1 MQTHF
6 NRTAVI
12 SNRIQQ
18 PLYKL
23 KKLFDTEKE
32 LVAAEKVVDEENEK
46 KKLASEQKKEEAS
59 KVEDAFK
66 ARNAARR
73 EYNTKLVEARKIYN
87 DAIIAAKKAFNET
100 LTTATDA
107 KDKAEEAYNTALKEF
122 TAKYESYHMTLKD
135 GDNVVTI
142 SNASDK
148 NFETMG
154 KEFNS
159 FLDSLLN
166 IWKL

>member
-1 MQTHF
+1 MKF
-6 NRTAVI
+6 Y
-12 SNRIQQ
+12 SE
-18 PLYKL
+18 KL
-23 KKLFDTEKE
+23 KKLFDTEQE
-32 LVAAEKVVDEENEK
+32 LVATEKAVEVEQEK
-46 KKLASEQKKEEAS
+46 KQKAAEQKKAEAS
-59 KVEDAFK
+59 KVEEAFK

-73 EYNTKLVEARKIYN
+73 EYNTKLVEARKVYN

-148 NFETMG
+148 NFEAMG

>member
-1 MQTHF
+1 MKF
-6 NRTAVI
+6 Y
-12 SNRIQQ
+12 SE
-18 PLYKL
+18 KL

-87 DAIIAAKKAFNET
+87 DAIIAAKKTFNET
-100 LTTATDA
+100 LTSATEA
-107 KDKAEEAYNTALKEF
+107 KDKAEEAYNVALKEF

>member
-1 MQTHF
+1 MKYYSELT
-6 NRTAVI
+6 
-12 SNRIQQ
+12 
-18 PLYKL
+18 
-23 KKLFDTEKE
+23 KKLYETEEAAKE
-32 LVAAEKVVDEENEK
+32 AERELEATKAKNAELAKAK
-46 KKLASEQKKEEAS
+46 KQEAS

>member
-1 MQTHF
+1 MKF
-6 NRTAVI
+6 Y
-12 SNRIQQ
+12 SE
-18 PLYKL
+18 KL

-32 LVAAEKVVDEENEK
+32 LVAAEKVVDEENQK

-66 ARNAARR
+66 ARNAARH

-87 DAIIAAKKAFNET
+87 DAIIAAKRTFNET
-100 LTTATDA
+100 LTSATEA
-107 KDKAEEAYNTALKEF
+107 KDKAEEAYNVALKEF

>member
-1 MQTHF
+1 MKF
-6 NRTAVI
+6 Y
-12 SNRIQQ
+12 SE
-18 PLYKL
+18 KL
-23 KKLFDTEKE
+23 KKLFDTEKD

-87 DAIIAAKKAFNET
+87 DAIIAAKKTFNET
-100 LTTATDA
+100 LTSATEA
-107 KDKAEEAYNTALKEF
+107 KDKAEEAYNVALKEF

>member
-1 MQTHF
+1 MKYYSELTKQ
-6 NRTAVI
+6 
-12 SNRIQQ
+12 
-18 PLYKL
+18 LYE
-23 KKLFDTEKE
+23 T
-32 LVAAEKVVDEENEK
+32 
-46 KKLASEQKKEEAS
+46 EEAAKKAERDLEATKAKNAELAKAKKQEAN
-59 KVEDAFK
+59 KVEEAFK

>member
-1 MQTHF
+1 MKF
-6 NRTAVI
+6 Y
-12 SNRIQQ
+12 SE
-18 PLYKL
+18 KL
-23 KKLFDTEKE
+23 KKLFDTEKD
-32 LVAAEKVVDEENEK
+32 LVAAEKVVDEENQK
-46 KKLASEQKKEEAS
+46 KRLASEQKKEEAS

>member
-1 MQTHF
+1 MKF
-6 NRTAVI
+6 Y
-12 SNRIQQ
+12 SE
-18 PLYKL
+18 KL
-23 KKLFDTEKE
+23 KKLFDTEKD
-32 LVAAEKVVDEENEK
+32 LVAAEKVVDEENQK
-46 KKLASEQKKEEAS
+46 KRLASEQKKEEAS

-87 DAIIAAKKAFNET
+87 DAIIAAKKTFNET
-100 LTTATDA
+100 LTSATEA
-107 KDKAEEAYNTALKEF
+107 KDKAEEAYNVALKEF

>member
-1 MQTHF
+1 MKF
-6 NRTAVI
+6 Y
-12 SNRIQQ
+12 SE
-18 PLYKL
+18 KL
-23 KKLFDTEKE
+23 KKLFDTEKD

-87 DAIIAAKKAFNET
+87 DAIIAAKKTFNET
-100 LTTATDA
+100 LTSATEA
-107 KDKAEEAYNTALKEF
+107 KDKAEEAYNVALKEF

-148 NFETMG
+148 NFETMR

>member
-1 MQTHF
+1 MKF
-6 NRTAVI
+6 Y
-12 SNRIQQ
+12 SE
-18 PLYKL
+18 KL
-23 KKLFDTEKE
+23 KKLFDTEKD

-46 KKLASEQKKEEAS
+46 KKLASEQKKEEAN

-87 DAIIAAKKAFNET
+87 DAIIAAKKTFNET
-100 LTTATDA
+100 LTSATEA
-107 KDKAEEAYNTALKEF
+107 KDKAEEAYNVALKEF

>member
-1 MQTHF
+1 MKF
-6 NRTAVI
+6 Y
-12 SNRIQQ
+12 SE
-18 PLYKL
+18 KL
-23 KKLFDTEKE
+23 KKLFDTEKD

-100 LTTATDA
+100 LTSATDA

>member
-1 MQTHF
+1 MKF
-6 NRTAVI
+6 Y
-12 SNRIQQ
+12 SE
-18 PLYKL
+18 KL
-23 KKLFDTEKE
+23 KKLFDTEKD
-32 LVAAEKVVDEENEK
+32 LVAAEKVVDEENQM

-87 DAIIAAKKAFNET
+87 DAIIAAKRTFNET
-100 LTTATDA
+100 LTSATEA
-107 KDKAEEAYNTALKEF
+107 KDKAEEAYNVALKEF

>member
-1 MQTHF
+1 MKYYSDLTKQ
-6 NRTAVI
+6 
-12 SNRIQQ
+12 
-18 PLYKL
+18 LYE
-23 KKLFDTEKE
+23 TEE
-32 LVAAEKVVDEENEK
+32 EALAAEKKLEAEK
-46 KKLASEQKKEEAS
+46 AEVAKKASTKKAEA
-59 KVEDAFK
+59 KVVEDAFK

-73 EYNTKLVEARKIYN
+73 EYNTKLVEARKVYN
-87 DAIIAAKKAFNET
+87 DAIIAAKKSFNET

>member
-1 MQTHF
+1 MKYY
-6 NRTAVI
+6 
-12 SNRIQQ
+12 SE
-18 PLYKL
+18 KL
-23 KKLFDTEKE
+23 KKLFDTESE
-32 LVAAEKVVDEENEK
+32 LTVAEKVVDEENEK

-87 DAIIAAKKAFNET
+87 DAIIAAKRTFNET
-100 LTTATDA
+100 LTSATEA
-107 KDKAEEAYNTALKEF
+107 KDKAEEAYNVALKEF

>member
-1 MQTHF
+1 MKF
-6 NRTAVI
+6 Y
-12 SNRIQQ
+12 SE
-18 PLYKL
+18 KL
-23 KKLFDTEKE
+23 KKLFDTEKD

>member
-1 MQTHF
+1 MKF
-6 NRTAVI
+6 Y
-12 SNRIQQ
+12 SE
-18 PLYKL
+18 KL
-23 KKLFDTEKE
+23 KKLFDTEKD

-87 DAIIAAKKAFNET
+87 DAIIAAKRTFNET
-100 LTTATDA
+100 LTSATEA
-107 KDKAEEAYNTALKEF
+107 KDKAEEAYNVALKEF

>member
-1 MQTHF
+1 MKF
-6 NRTAVI
+6 Y
-12 SNRIQQ
+12 SE
-18 PLYKL
+18 KL
-23 KKLFDTEKE
+23 KKLFDTEKD

-87 DAIIAAKKAFNET
+87 DAIIAAKRAFNET
-100 LTTATDA
+100 LTSATEA
-107 KDKAEEAYNTALKEF
+107 KDKAEEAYNVALKEF

>member
-1 MQTHF
+1 MKF
-6 NRTAVI
+6 Y
-12 SNRIQQ
+12 SE
-18 PLYKL
+18 KL

-32 LVAAEKVVDEENEK
+32 LTTAEKAVDEEQLK
-46 KKLASEQKKEEAS
+46 KQKAAEQKKAEAN
-59 KVEDAFK
+59 KVEEAFK

-87 DAIIAAKKAFNET
+87 DAVIAAKKKFN
-100 LTTATDA
+100 DA
-107 KDKAEEAYNTALKEF
+107 LNDAAAIKDKAEEAYSVALKEF
-122 TAKYESYHMTLKD
+122 TSKHPEGYHMTLKD

-142 SNASDK
+142 SNSSDK
-148 NFETMG
+148 NFETLG

-159 FLDSLLN
+159 LLDSLLD

>member
-1 MQTHF
+1 MKF
-6 NRTAVI
+6 Y
-12 SNRIQQ
+12 SE
-18 PLYKL
+18 KL
-23 KKLFDTEKE
+23 KKLFDTEKD

-107 KDKAEEAYNTALKEF
+107 KDKAEEAYNVALKEF

>member
-1 MQTHF
+1 MKF
-6 NRTAVI
+6 Y
-12 SNRIQQ
+12 SE
-18 PLYKL
+18 KL
-23 KKLFDTEKE
+23 KKLFDTEKD

-87 DAIIAAKKAFNET
+87 DAIIAAKKTFNET
-100 LTTATDA
+100 LTSATEA
-107 KDKAEEAYNTALKEF
+107 KDKAEEACNTALKEF

>member
-1 MQTHF
+1 MKF
-6 NRTAVI
+6 Y
-12 SNRIQQ
+12 SE
-18 PLYKL
+18 KL

-32 LVAAEKVVDEENEK
+32 LVAAEKVVDEENAK

>member
-1 MQTHF
+1 MKF
-6 NRTAVI
+6 Y
-12 SNRIQQ
+12 SE
-18 PLYKL
+18 KL
-23 KKLFDTEKE
+23 DKLFNTEKE
-32 LVAAEKVVDEENEK
+32 LVVAEKEAIAAEEK
-46 KKLASEQKKEEAS
+46 KVLAAKEKRAEA
-59 KVEDAFK
+59 KVVEDAFK

-100 LTTATDA
+100 LTAATDV
-107 KDKAEEAYNTALKEF
+107 KDKAEEAYNKALKEF

-154 KEFNS
+154 KDFNS

>member
-1 MQTHF
+1 MKYYSELTKQ
-6 NRTAVI
+6 
-12 SNRIQQ
+12 
-18 PLYKL
+18 LYE
-23 KKLFDTEKE
+23 T
-32 LVAAEKVVDEENEK
+32 
-46 KKLASEQKKEEAS
+46 EEAAKKAERDLEATKAKNAELAKAKKQEAT

-148 NFETMG
+148 NFEAMG

>member
-1 MQTHF
+1 MKYY
-6 NRTAVI
+6 
-12 SNRIQQ
+12 SE
-18 PLYKL
+18 KL
-23 KKLFDTEKE
+23 KKLFDTESE
-32 LVAAEKVVDEENEK
+32 LTVAEKVVDEENEK

-87 DAIIAAKKAFNET
+87 DAIIAAKRTFNET
-100 LTTATDA
+100 LTSATEA

-148 NFETMG
+148 NFEAMG

>member
-1 MQTHF
+1 MKF
-6 NRTAVI
+6 Y
-12 SNRIQQ
+12 SE
-18 PLYKL
+18 KL
-23 KKLFDTEKE
+23 DKLFNTEKE
-32 LVAAEKVVDEENEK
+32 LVVAEKEAIAAEEK
-46 KKLASEQKKEEAS
+46 KVLAAKEKKAEA
-59 KVEDAFK
+59 KVVEDAFK

-100 LTTATDA
+100 LTSATDA
-107 KDKAEEAYNTALKEF
+107 KDKAEEAYNKALKEF

-154 KEFNS
+154 KDFNS

>member
-1 MQTHF
+1 MKF
-6 NRTAVI
+6 Y
-12 SNRIQQ
+12 SE
-18 PLYKL
+18 KL
-23 KKLFDTEKE
+23 KKLFDTEKD
-32 LVAAEKVVDEENEK
+32 LVAAEKVVDEENQK
-46 KKLASEQKKEEAS
+46 KRLASEQKKEDAR

-87 DAIIAAKKAFNET
+87 DAIIAAKRTFNET
-100 LTTATDA
+100 LTSATEA
-107 KDKAEEAYNTALKEF
+107 KDKAEEAYNVALKEF

>member
-1 MQTHF
+1 MKYY
-6 NRTAVI
+6 
-12 SNRIQQ
+12 SE
-18 PLYKL
+18 KL
-23 KKLFDTEKE
+23 KKLFDTESE
-32 LVAAEKVVDEENEK
+32 LTVAEKVVDEENEK

-87 DAIIAAKKAFNET
+87 DAIIAAKRAFNET

>member
-1 MQTHF
+1 MKF
-6 NRTAVI
+6 Y
-12 SNRIQQ
+12 SE
-18 PLYKL
+18 KL

-32 LVAAEKVVDEENEK
+32 LVEAEKVVDEENEK

-87 DAIIAAKKAFNET
+87 DAIIAAKKDFNET
-100 LTTATDA
+100 LTSATEA

-142 SNASDK
+142 SNSSDK

>member
-1 MQTHF
+1 MKF
-6 NRTAVI
+6 Y
-12 SNRIQQ
+12 SE
-18 PLYKL
+18 KL
-23 KKLFDTEKE
+23 KKLFDTEKD

-46 KKLASEQKKEEAS
+46 KKLVSEQKKEEAS

-87 DAIIAAKKAFNET
+87 DAIIAAKKTFNET
-100 LTTATDA
+100 LTSATEA
-107 KDKAEEAYNTALKEF
+107 KDKAEEAYNVALKEF

>member
-1 MQTHF
+1 MKF
-6 NRTAVI
+6 Y
-12 SNRIQQ
+12 SE
-18 PLYKL
+18 KL

-32 LVAAEKVVDEENEK
+32 LVAAEKVVDEENQK
-46 KKLASEQKKEEAS
+46 KKVASEQKKEEAS

-87 DAIIAAKKAFNET
+87 DAIIAAKKNFNET
-100 LTTATDA
+100 LTSATEA
-107 KDKAEEAYNTALKEF
+107 KDKAEEAYNVALKEF

-148 NFETMG
+148 NFETLG

>member
-1 MQTHF
+1 MKF
-6 NRTAVI
+6 Y
-12 SNRIQQ
+12 SE
-18 PLYKL
+18 KL

-32 LVAAEKVVDEENEK
+32 LVAAEKVVDEENQK
-46 KKLASEQKKEEAS
+46 KKLASEQKKEEAN

-87 DAIIAAKKAFNET
+87 DAIIAAKRAFNET

-107 KDKAEEAYNTALKEF
+107 KDKAEEAYNAALKEF

>member
-1 MQTHF
+1 MKF
-6 NRTAVI
+6 Y
-12 SNRIQQ
+12 SE
-18 PLYKL
+18 KL

-32 LVAAEKVVDEENEK
+32 LVAAEKVVDEENQK
-46 KKLASEQKKEEAS
+46 KRLASEQKKEEAS

-87 DAIIAAKKAFNET
+87 DAIIAAKKTFNET
-100 LTTATDA
+100 LTSATEA
-107 KDKAEEAYNTALKEF
+107 KDKAEEAYNVALKEF

-148 NFETMG
+148 NFEAMG

>member
-1 MQTHF
+1 MKYY
-6 NRTAVI
+6 
-12 SNRIQQ
+12 SE
-18 PLYKL
+18 KL
-23 KKLFDTEKE
+23 KKLFDTESE
-32 LVAAEKVVDEENEK
+32 LTVAEKVVDEENEK

-87 DAIIAAKKAFNET
+87 DAIIAAKKTFNET
-100 LTTATDA
+100 LTSATEA
-107 KDKAEEAYNTALKEF
+107 KDKAEEAYNVALKEF

>member
-1 MQTHF
+1 MKF
-6 NRTAVI
+6 Y
-12 SNRIQQ
+12 SE
-18 PLYKL
+18 KL
-23 KKLFDTEKE
+23 KKLFDTEKD

-87 DAIIAAKKAFNET
+87 DAIIAAKKTFNET
-100 LTTATDA
+100 LTSATEA
-107 KDKAEEAYNTALKEF
+107 KDKAEEAYNVALKEF

-148 NFETMG
+148 NFEAMG

>member
-1 MQTHF
+1 MKF
-6 NRTAVI
+6 Y
-12 SNRIQQ
+12 SE
-18 PLYKL
+18 KL
-23 KKLFDTEKE
+23 KKLFDTEKD

-100 LTTATDA
+100 LTSATEA
-107 KDKAEEAYNTALKEF
+107 KDKAEEAYNVALKEF

>member
-1 MQTHF
+1 MKF
-6 NRTAVI
+6 Y
-12 SNRIQQ
+12 SE
-18 PLYKL
+18 KL

-32 LVAAEKVVDEENEK
+32 LVAAEKVVDEENQK

-87 DAIIAAKKAFNET
+87 DAIIAAKKDFNET
-100 LTTATDA
+100 LTSATEA

-142 SNASDK
+142 SNSSDK

>member
-1 MQTHF
+1 MKF
-6 NRTAVI
+6 Y
-12 SNRIQQ
+12 SE
-18 PLYKL
+18 KL
-23 KKLFDTEKE
+23 KKLFDTEKD

-46 KKLASEQKKEEAS
+46 KKLASEQKKEEAN
-59 KVEDAFK
+59 KVEEAFK

-87 DAIIAAKKAFNET
+87 DAIIAAKKSFNET

>member
-1 MQTHF
+1 MKF
-6 NRTAVI
+6 Y
-12 SNRIQQ
+12 SE
-18 PLYKL
+18 KL

-100 LTTATDA
+100 LNTATDA

>member
-1 MQTHF
+1 MKF
-6 NRTAVI
+6 Y
-12 SNRIQQ
+12 SE
-18 PLYKL
+18 KL

-32 LVAAEKVVDEENEK
+32 LVAAEKVVDEENKK
-46 KKLASEQKKEEAS
+46 KKLASEQKKEEA
-59 KVEDAFK
+59 KVVEDAFK
-66 ARNAARR
+66 ARNTARR

-100 LTTATDA
+100 LTSATEA
-107 KDKAEEAYNTALKEF
+107 KDKAEEAYNKALKEF